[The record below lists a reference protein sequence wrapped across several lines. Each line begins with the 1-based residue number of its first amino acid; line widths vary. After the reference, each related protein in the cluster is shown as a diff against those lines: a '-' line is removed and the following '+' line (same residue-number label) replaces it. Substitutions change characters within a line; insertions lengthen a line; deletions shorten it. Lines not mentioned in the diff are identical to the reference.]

1 MNERQLRNQQHIVAE
16 GLKSAGDKHA
26 MMEYLSMVGQD
37 TYLHPIVL
45 NQQDLIA
52 GCISKTYFRASFT
65 PEGFIRIEG
74 ESESVVMRGVISLMA
89 DALSDCDAKTIK
101 EVGITW
107 VNEAGLL
114 DMLTPQRQGAIR
126 QMAERIYRACDQW
139 LQKES

>member
-1 MNERQLRNQQHIVAE
+1 MNKQQLINQQTIVAE

-26 MMEYLSMVGQD
+26 ILEYLTMVGQD
-37 TYLHPIVL
+37 FRPTMLGSDH
-45 NQQDLIA
+45 LIA
-52 GCISKTYFRASFT
+52 GCISRTVFKVDFDQ
-65 PEGFIRIEG
+65 EGIIHIAG
-74 ESESVVMRGVISLMA
+74 DSQSMIMRGVISLMA
-89 DALSDCDAKTIK
+89 DALNDCDAETIK

-107 VNEAGLL
+107 VYSVGLM

>member
-1 MNERQLRNQQHIVAE
+1 MEKQQLINQQRIVAE

-37 TYLHPIVL
+37 FHPTVL
-45 NQQDLIA
+45 GQDHLIA
-52 GCISKTYFRASFT
+52 GCISRTVFKVDFGTD
-65 PEGFIRIEG
+65 GFIRIAG
-74 ESESVVMRGVISLMA
+74 DSQSIIMRGVISLMS
-89 DALSDCDAKTIK
+89 DALNDCGAAVIK

-107 VNEAGLL
+107 VNDAGLL